1 MILKNSNQLKID
13 IKCYLMSNPK
23 IMILKNSKYYKI
35 AKEIEVDDKKK
46 GTNYVMRESESVREI
61 KVSVLV
67 NKDLK
72 SEIEQDF

>member
-1 MILKNSNQLKID
+1 MNEQIGND
-13 IKCYLMSNPK
+13 IKKFKS
-23 IMILKNSKYYKI
+23 IKNRHQIELEYESKV